1 MKQITWITSYPKSG
15 NTWVRSILAKAL
27 FNNNDINALTDLIPS
42 FHHLLQ
48 KKYGKVKGVS
58 VDKVLE
64 GWDELQSIIANQ
76 NKNNKVILKTHN
88 ASGVFNKVIFPNQN
102 YTFKAIYLVRDPRDV
117 LVSWAD
123 HRGKSLEQTQYDM
136 FNPQF
141 SISNKFKTSFSSEF
155 ISSWNNH
162 VKGWQ
167 KGKSD
172 TFFVKYEDLLDQ
184 KKQCITKILEFLH
197 IEPVCSVD
205 EIVNSTQFEVLKA
218 QEDKAGFKERAIGKR
233 FFRKGMKNGW
243 KEQDFDF
250 SMIEEKFAPVMKA
263 FGYI

>member
-27 FNNNDINALTDLIPS
+27 FNNNDINALTDLITS
-42 FHHLLQ
+42 FQHLLQ

-64 GWDELQSIIANQ
+64 GWDELQSIIA
-76 NKNNKVILKTHN
+76 
-88 ASGVFNKVIFPNQN
+88 NQN

-243 KEQDFDF
+243 KEQDFDV

-263 FGYI
+263 FGYL